1 MVKRWKASSIVLSTL
16 LVSSLTLGACGN
28 SNNSGSG
35 NASKASSSSSTAG
48 GKTEQLT
55 IAFLGIGTMTDVQ
68 AVQDEISKM
77 TKEKI
82 NATVKLM
89 PIDPSA
95 WTQQTNLLLAGNEPL
110 DLLVTSSLFN
120 YSTQVAKKQLLP
132 LDDML
137 DKYAPEI
144 KNAME
149 PQIYNA
155 TKIDGKIYGIPSVRD
170 TAADYGFI
178 ARKDLLD
185 KYQIDLG
192 KVKTYA
198 DLEPVFKTIKDNEP
212 GINPL
217 VQRSQTL
224 TVASEIISGKF
235 DVLGD
240 SLGVLKLDDN
250 ALKVVD
256 LFETQE
262 YKDALAL
269 ARKWYKAGY
278 IMQDAAT
285 TQEGNNAL
293 VKAGKAFGYFS
304 NMKPGFESQ
313 ESGLDG
319 YEMSAVR
326 LTPPISQSTSATSF
340 MLSIPKNTRN
350 ADRAMQLMNLLYT
363 DKDIVNLLDNG
374 IEGKHY
380 VKDDQGQIKK
390 PDGVASGW
398 VFNQWEVGNNSLA
411 SVWEGTAP
419 DIWDQMK
426 AFNKAAKFSP
436 ALGFTFDANPVK
448 TEIAAVT
455 NVINQYKVGL
465 ESGSLDP
472 AVVPEFVSKLKAAG
486 LDKIMAEKQKQL
498 DAWAAAN
505 GK

>member
-28 SNNSGSG
+28 SNNSDSG
-35 NASKASSSSSTAG
+35 NTSKTSSSSPTAD

-55 IAFLGIGTMTDVQ
+55 VAFLGIGTMTDVQ
-68 AVQDEISKM
+68 AVQDEISKI

-89 PIDPSA
+89 PIDVSA

-110 DLLVTSSLFN
+110 DLMVTSSFFN
-120 YSTQVAKKQLLP
+120 YSTQVAKNQLLP
-132 LDDML
+132 LDDL
-137 DKYAPEI
+137 LEKYGQDM
-144 KNAME
+144 KNTME
-149 PQIYNA
+149 PTIYNG
-155 TKIDGKIYGIPSVRD
+155 TKINGKIYGVPSVRD

-178 ARKDLLD
+178 ARKDLVD
-185 KYQIDLG
+185 KYHIDLS
-192 KVKTYA
+192 KVKSYE
-198 DLEPVFKTIKDNEP
+198 DLEPIFKIIKDNEP
-212 GINPL
+212 GVNPL
-217 VQRSQTL
+217 VQRSQTGTIANEML
-224 TVASEIISGKF
+224 TSRF
-235 DVLGD
+235 DPLGEG
-240 SLGVLKLDDN
+240 LGVLPMDSGD
-250 ALKVVD
+250 LKIVN

-262 YKDALAL
+262 YKDALSL

-313 ESGLDG
+313 EAGLNG

-340 MLSIPKNTRN
+340 MLSIPKNTRD

-363 DKDIVNLLDNG
+363 DKDVVNLLDNG

-390 PDGVASGW
+390 PDGVESGW

-455 NVINQYKVGL
+455 NVTNQYKVGL

-472 AVVPEFVSKLKAAG
+472 AVLPEFVSKLKAAG